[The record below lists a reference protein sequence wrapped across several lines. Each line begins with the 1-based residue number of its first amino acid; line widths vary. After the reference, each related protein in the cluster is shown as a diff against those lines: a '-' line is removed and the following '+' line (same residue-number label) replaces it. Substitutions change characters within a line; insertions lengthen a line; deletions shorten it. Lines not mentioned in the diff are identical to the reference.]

1 MIKMIKRKKTENKP
15 RMQWWSLLDIYLKEG
30 LLLFDSFGFT
40 GFKKL
45 IVDNDVDIINK
56 MLFN

>member
-1 MIKMIKRKKTENKP
+1 MH
-15 RMQWWSLLDIYLKEG
+15 WWSLLDIYLKED

-40 GFKKL
+40 GFKKF